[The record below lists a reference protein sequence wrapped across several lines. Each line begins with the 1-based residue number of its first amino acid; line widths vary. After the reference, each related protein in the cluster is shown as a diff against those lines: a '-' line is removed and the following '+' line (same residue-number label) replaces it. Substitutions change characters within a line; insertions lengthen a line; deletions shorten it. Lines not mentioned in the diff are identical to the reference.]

1 MSLHR
6 RLSFFLLR
14 AVSRAAAWA
23 LSRTH
28 DLVHVPLSFTE
39 CEDAGLPHGTLEDA
53 PAINF
58 DLQVRRR
65 WQFGIWLDDDTDNPE
80 GCLHIDLFRAEVEV
94 FYYRK
99 GQNEA
104 TSRAYAWA
112 RFLTRIAIED
122 AARGRQDI
130 SVEGCAASA
139 V

>member
-23 LSRTH
+23 LSRTR
-28 DLVHVPLSFTE
+28 DLVHLPLSYAE
-39 CEDAGLPHGTLEDA
+39 CEDAGLPRGTLEDA
-53 PAINF
+53 PAINVN
-58 DLQVRRR
+58 LQVRKG

-99 GQNEA
+99 GHNEA
-104 TSRAYAWA
+104 TSQAYAWA
-112 RFLTRIAIED
+112 RFLARTAIDD
-122 AARGRQDI
+122 ASRRSQDI
-130 SVEGCAASA
+130 SIEGCAAQA
-139 V
+139 I